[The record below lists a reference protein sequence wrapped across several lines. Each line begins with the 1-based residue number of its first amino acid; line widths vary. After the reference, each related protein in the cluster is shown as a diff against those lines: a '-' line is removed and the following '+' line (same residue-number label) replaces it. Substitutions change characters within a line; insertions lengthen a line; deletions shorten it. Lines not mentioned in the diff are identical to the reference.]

1 MSHKPRKRF
10 GQNFLH
16 DTTIIDAIIA
26 ALHCQTGDHF
36 VEIGPGL
43 GALTAP
49 LLQQPIRLDAIEID
63 RDLAKALYQRFH
75 DQPQFTLHC
84 ADVLHFDLRRCVVA
98 ETPLRLVGNLPYNIS
113 TPLLFHV
120 LEYAPIIRDMHF
132 MLQKEVVARMCAAP
146 GSHDYGRLSVMLQYR
161 CTTEHLFDVPPQ
173 CFRPAPQVTSSVVR
187 LIPHAVPPVDV
198 GDVQIFARL
207 ISQVFAQRRKTL
219 RNTLKN
225 WLDAAQIEELGI
237 DPQSRPET
245 LHLAQFAALSR
256 RLSHL
261 HGQRMDGLAS

>member
-26 ALHCQTGDHF
+26 ALHCQAGEHF

-49 LLQQPIRLDAIEID
+49 LLQQSIRLHAIEID
-63 RDLAKALYQRFH
+63 RDLADALQRRFH
-75 DQPQFTLHC
+75 DQPRFTLHR
-84 ADVLHFDLRRCVVA
+84 ADILRFDLRECV
-98 ETPLRLVGNLPYNIS
+98 EGGMPLRLVGNLPYNIS

-120 LEYAPIIRDMHF
+120 LEYAPLIRDMHF
-132 MLQKEVVARMCAAP
+132 MLQKEVVARLCAAP
-146 GSHDYGRLSVMLQYR
+146 GGHDYGRLSIMMQYR
-161 CTTEHLFDVPPQ
+161 CTTAHLFDVPPH
-173 CFRPAPQVTSSVVR
+173 CFHPAPQVTSSVVR
-187 LIPHAVPPVDV
+187 LVPHLAPPVDV
-198 GDVQIFARL
+198 GDTQTFARL
-207 ISQVFAQRRKTL
+207 VSQVFAQRRKTL

-225 WLDAAQIEELGI
+225 WLDAAHIEELGI

-245 LHLAQFAALSR
+245 LSLAQFAALSR
-256 RLSHL
+256 S
-261 HGQRMDGLAS
+261 LAASSRGATG